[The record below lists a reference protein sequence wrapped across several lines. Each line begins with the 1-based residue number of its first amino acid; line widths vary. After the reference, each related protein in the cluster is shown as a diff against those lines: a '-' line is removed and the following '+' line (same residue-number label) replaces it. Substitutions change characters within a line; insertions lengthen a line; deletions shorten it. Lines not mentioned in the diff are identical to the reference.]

1 LKLGPPTKATFV
13 EKLALQVLPTLLP
26 SFALA
31 KHIDGKYLSRDPKVA
46 IAYESDRTNNLL
58 TF

>member
-1 LKLGPPTKATFV
+1 LNLGPPTKATFV
-13 EKLALQVLPTLLP
+13 EKLALKVLPTLLP

-46 IAYESDRTNNLL
+46 IAYAADRNNKILI
-58 TF
+58 F